1 MEKQV
6 TPPPSFHRMQRSRSS
21 DSLLFR
27 ALFKPLHQRMAMMD
41 KIERIK
47 QHASVEELQAMLLQ
61 TEKSSESRTSP
72 SRQSAKSDGDASE
85 PLPPPTAHSAKKA
98 KGRSGGKAAVRAASA
113 PLSDASGSS
122 VAPAL
127 APAPAS
133 VTATAPEFAPAPA
146 PAPAPGDADEDQ
158 IVFIS
163 DRQNEQRPTTSA
175 SSSRLGIRD
184 RKMLPPHPSQFQAK
198 EAEFGEAL
206 PALQMGKRRKTA
218 AASAVKKP
226 GARVAGC

>member
-1 MEKQV
+1 
-6 TPPPSFHRMQRSRSS
+6 MQRSCSS

-27 ALFKPLHQRMAMMD
+27 ALFKTLHQRMAMMD

-98 KGRSGGKAAVRAASA
+98 KGRSGGKAAARAASA

-133 VTATAPEFAPAPA
+133 VTATAPEFAPAPS
-146 PAPAPGDADEDQ
+146 PGDADEDQ

-226 GARVAGC
+226 GARVVGC